1 MGAPR
6 LQLRRPATHLF
17 NGLLDSPELM
27 SVATKSSVRPT
38 AIVQNIPR
46 DKLPEL
52 GVERALLLQG
62 PMGPFFSRFAEDLR
76 ASGVDVLKVHFNAGD
91 SLFYRGESAAF
102 RGSPAAWPK
111 FVEALLRERK
121 IDGLFVFGDGRP
133 YHRAAIAVAQALSV
147 PVFVFEE
154 GYLRPNHITFER
166 EGVNG
171 YSSLPRDPSFYREFE
186 HAPLPFVEAVLPPF
200 GATAWYSTMYSL
212 ALTFAF
218 FLYPRYRH
226 HRPLNAFTEAYRW
239 VVSGL
244 AKLRYTRRDKRT
256 LDLLLDRHEGGYFV
270 LTLQV
275 HCDFQL
281 QHSSFQS
288 VEEFIAESVAS
299 FAAHAPKDVL
309 LVVKHHPLDRAYRN
323 YKSLLVKLARK
334 HNLADR
340 LIYVHDLHLPTLLR
354 ASRGTVMINSTVG
367 LQAVGY
373 GTPVKV
379 LGKAVYDMEGLTSQA
394 PLEQFWKSPGSV
406 DESLYFAF
414 RNYLLRENQ
423 VNGGF
428 YRRLVQRKVGAGLLF
443 PATWSRGRRSVRDW

>member
-1 MGAPR
+1 
-6 LQLRRPATHLF
+6 
-17 NGLLDSPELM
+17 M

-76 ASGVDVLKVHFNAGD
+76 ASGIHVLKVHLNAGD
-91 SLFYRGESAAF
+91 SLFYRGDALPF
-102 RGSPAAWPK
+102 RGGFEAWPAFIEK
-111 FVEALLRERK
+111 LIRERR

-133 YHRAAIAVAQALSV
+133 YHRAAIAVAQAHAV

-154 GYLRPNHITFER
+154 GYLRPNHVTFER
-166 EGVNG
+166 DGVNG
-171 YSSLPRDPSFYREFE
+171 YSSLPREPNFYRTFE
-186 HAPLPFVEAVLPPF
+186 HAPVPIVDAVLPPF
-200 GATAWYSTMYSL
+200 GATAWFSTLYSL
-212 ALTFAF
+212 ALTFGF

-244 AKLRYTRRDKRT
+244 AKLWYTRRDRRT
-256 LDLLLDRHEGGYFV
+256 LEALVTEHTGRFFV

-281 QHSSFQS
+281 QHSPFSS
-288 VEEFIAESVAS
+288 VEDFISNAVAS
-299 FAAHAPKDVL
+299 FAKHAPNDAL

-323 YKSLLVKLARK
+323 YKSLLSKLERQHA
-334 HNLADR
+334 LADR

-354 ASRGTVMINSTVG
+354 ASCGTVMINSTVG

-373 GTPVKV
+373 GVPVKV
-379 LGKAVYDMEGLTSQA
+379 LGTAVYDMAGLTSQV
-394 PLEQFWKSPGSV
+394 PLDEFWTNPGVV
-406 DESLYFAF
+406 DEALYAAF

-423 VNGGF
+423 INGGF
-428 YRRLVQRKVGAGLLF
+428 YRRLVHRKLGAGLLF
-443 PATWSRGRRSVRDW
+443 PATWSRGRDGARDW

>member
-1 MGAPR
+1 
-6 LQLRRPATHLF
+6 
-17 NGLLDSPELM
+17 M

-38 AIVQNIPR
+38 AIVQNVPR

-76 ASGVDVLKVHFNAGD
+76 AAGIDVLKVHLNAGD
-91 SLFYRGESAAF
+91 SLFYAGEAVAYRGTLE
-102 RGSPAAWPK
+102 AWPS
-111 FVEALLRERK
+111 FIERLLRERN
-121 IDGLFVFGDGRP
+121 IDGVFVFGDGRP
-133 YHRAAIAVAQALSV
+133 YHRAAIAAAEALSV

-166 EGVNG
+166 GGVNG
-171 YSSLPRDPSFYREFE
+171 YSSLPRDPSFYRAFE
-186 HAPLPFVEAVLPPF
+186 YAPLPAVDAVLPPF
-200 GATAWYSTMYSL
+200 GATAWYSTLYSL

-218 FLYPRYRH
+218 FRYPRYLH
-226 HRPLNAFTEAYRW
+226 HRPLNAFSEAYRW

-244 AKLRYTRRDKRT
+244 VKLWYTRRDKRT
-256 LDLLLDRHEGGYFV
+256 LERLVTEHAGQFFV

-281 QHSSFQS
+281 RHSPFQS
-288 VEEFIAESVAS
+288 VEDFISHAVAS
-299 FAAHAPKDVL
+299 FAKHAPKDTT

-323 YKSLLVKLARK
+323 YKSLLARLTRE
-334 HNLADR
+334 HGLSTR

-379 LGKAVYDMEGLTSQA
+379 LGTAVYDMAGLTSQRSLEDFWAA
-394 PLEQFWKSPGSV
+394 PDDV
-406 DESLYFAF
+406 DEALYNGF

-428 YRRLVQRKVGAGLLF
+428 YRRLVHRKLGAGLLF
-443 PATWSRGRRSVRDW
+443 PATWGRGHEADDQG